1 MLRPLVLGAGAVL
14 AGRALYGALVDGSL
28 TLDTGIGRRVRPLG
42 PRTWTF
48 AAPRETVFDLLA
60 VPYGERVPRAL
71 REKVEIWGRGSDM
84 VLAAHRTRVGSRTV
98 TTVETVRLERPGRID
113 FRLVR
118 GPVPH
123 VAESFVLEEADGAT
137 SLTWSGELGAD
148 FGGAGAWWA
157 DRVAAAWERAV
168 EHSLAAVAA
177 EIERR
182 AG

>member
-1 MLRPLVLGAGAVL
+1 
-14 AGRALYGALVDGSL
+14 
-28 TLDTGIGRRVRPLG
+28 
-42 PRTWTF
+42 
-48 AAPRETVFDLLA
+48 
-60 VPYGERVPRAL
+60 
-71 REKVEIWGRGSDM
+71 M